1 MDAVAVERFH
11 AAHETAYGY
20 RLPDAVVEFVHVGA
34 VAADHR
40 EVPPDP
46 PPPDGPPGEPYAVR
60 PVCFEEWLDT
70 PIYQRAV
77 LAAGQR
83 VAGPAV
89 IEEVDSTTVVPPGWT
104 AEVHASG
111 CLVLHA

>member
-1 MDAVAVERFH
+1 MAG
-11 AAHETAYGY
+11 AYQG
-20 RLPDAVVEFVHVGA
+20 
-34 VAADHR
+34 
-40 EVPPDP
+40 
-46 PPPDGPPGEPYAVR
+46 PDGDFPCHGARARIFARFER
-60 PVCFEEWLDT
+60 EFEEWLDT

-83 VAGPAV
+83 VPGPAV

>member
-1 MDAVAVERFH
+1 
-11 AAHETAYGY
+11 
-20 RLPDAVVEFVHVGA
+20 
-34 VAADHR
+34 
-40 EVPPDP
+40 
-46 PPPDGPPGEPYAVR
+46 VR

-70 PIYQRAV
+70 PIYGRAV

-89 IEEVDSTTVVPPGWT
+89 IEELDSTTVVPPGWT

>member
-1 MDAVAVERFH
+1 MKLQELMIQTVIQAAPDETVAI
-11 AAHETAYGY
+11 AAHRMREQ
-20 RLPDAVVEFVHVGA
+20 AVGCLVVTSAGA
-34 VAADHR
+34 VKGIAPR
-40 EVPPDP
+40 GGGSV
-46 PPPDGPPGEPYAVR
+46 